1 LIKSKQV
8 AWRGYLPDV
17 SLFLCT
23 LIWGISF
30 TVIKDILGRDISVAL
45 FIFLRF
51 AVASILVYPLCRKHL
66 PTLGW
71 DGIKAGVFLGL
82 LLFVGF
88 VTQTTGLLYTTASK
102 SAFITGLS
110 SIIIPLILLFHKRI
124 LPELLV
130 IAALVVAA
138 IGLYLL
144 TGPAGGGFSFGDFL
158 TLLCAI
164 AFGAQ
169 IYLMGIVTVRFD
181 SLGLTLIEL
190 VTMTV
195 LSAAILPF
203 EKIIFVPSAKII
215 FAVIFMAIIATAVT
229 LAVQTWAQKRTTAV
243 RAGLLF
249 CAEPVFAYMIAYAIL
264 GERFNLVQ
272 MIGGAT
278 IIVAIVGSELIPL
291 LLNARNS
298 RQED

>member
-1 LIKSKQV
+1 M
-8 AWRGYLPDV
+8 
-17 SLFLCT
+17 
-23 LIWGISF
+23 
-30 TVIKDILGRDISVAL
+30 
-45 FIFLRF
+45 
-51 AVASILVYPLCRKHL
+51 
-66 PTLGW
+66 GW
-71 DGIKAGVFLGL
+71 DGVKAGILLGL

-88 VTQTTGLLYTTASK
+88 VTQTAGLLYTTASK

-110 SIIIPLILLFHKRI
+110 SLLIPFILLFHKKI

-130 IAALVVAA
+130 IMALVVAA

-144 TGPAGGGFSFGDFL
+144 TGPAGGGFNFGDFL

-169 IYLMGIVTVRFD
+169 IYLMGIVTVRYD
-181 SLGLTLIEL
+181 SLSLTFIEL

-195 LSAAILPF
+195 LSAVVLPF
-203 EKIIFVPSAKII
+203 ENIIFVPSAKII
-215 FAVIFMAIIATAVT
+215 IAVIFMAIVATAMT
-229 LAVQTWAQKRTTAV
+229 LSVQTWAQKRTTAV

-249 CAEPVFAYMIAYAIL
+249 CAEPVFAYMIAFVAL

-291 LLNARNS
+291 ILNAAS
-298 RQED
+298 AKPMD